1 MNHTDARAAVIAEAR
16 TWLRT
21 PYHHHQCLKGV
32 GVDCAMLL
40 VGVYRACGFVPAE
53 YYPDEYSPEWY
64 LHRDQPL
71 FLEQL
76 ERFAKPIAAAAAL
89 PADIA
94 MCSFGRHA
102 AHGLILLDET
112 YALHAYRP
120 HRCVEIIERR
130 SLESR
135 IESYWSVF

>member
-1 MNHTDARAAVIAEAR
+1 MNHSAARAAIIAEAR

-40 VGVYRACGFVPAE
+40 VGVYRACGFAPRD

-71 FLEQL
+71 FLQQL
-76 ERFAKPIAAAAAL
+76 HRFAKPTDAAAAL

-102 AHGLILLDET
+102 AHGLILLDDV